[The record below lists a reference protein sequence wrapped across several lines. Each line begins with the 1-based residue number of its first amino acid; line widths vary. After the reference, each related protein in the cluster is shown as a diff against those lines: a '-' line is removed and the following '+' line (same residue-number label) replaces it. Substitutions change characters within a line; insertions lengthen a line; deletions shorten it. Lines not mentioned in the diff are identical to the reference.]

1 MIKLILLMA
10 LFVSCFSCYFI
21 PVSAAQ
27 KGECG
32 EDLSWTLNAGTLT
45 IKGEGAMTDYSEL
58 NLPPW
63 YEFRDEIIRVVFPE
77 GLTTI
82 GNMAFYNCSNLINAV
97 IPDKVTKIGHYSFAN
112 CETLNILSIGSRVS
126 KIGRSAFYGCK
137 SITSLTL
144 PYSIQTIDE
153 KAFYLCTS
161 LSYVFVPE
169 NLNSMGSSVFSYC
182 ENLIFV
188 EIGAYITTIPGWSFY
203 GCENLSAIIIPES
216 VTSFE
221 DNSFWG
227 CENLISVYVPGN
239 GENNNIIE
247 NHVAS
252 ESENFR
258 KYGTVSN
265 NDPPESVLSNEF
277 YEDADVVISKNTMF
291 KNGKVGTT
299 IIVTTEQERK
309 PQNPEA
315 TPTPTPS
322 PSPEAGATTKPSATS
337 APQINRVGTYD
348 TEIFITITDEDSW
361 EVAEEEVEKAL
372 KYVKD
377 TYDLISTSKDTTITV
392 KVMDGALDTDFL
404 TGLTAKEVTLNVVNS
419 DGSEWKIDCSEL
431 KANSVNHDTNYS
443 YTVTE
448 GSKDNAKELG
458 TDNCYQL
465 SFNEDAKINAQI
477 VVKVPAKNTANS
489 NAFLYQVEEDG
500 SYTRLQA
507 VRVGSDGNVNLY
519 LGAVDDK
526 TEYVIGID
534 VPDEKTDDVIIPDE
548 LAAEY
553 NNAIER
559 LEKIEYVITGVN
571 SSWGM
576 GMGRV
581 TVILIC
587 VLVGCAVVV
596 GVAMGIMNKR
606 KLKKMY
612 SNNAKV

>member
-161 LSYVFVPE
+161 LIYVFVPE